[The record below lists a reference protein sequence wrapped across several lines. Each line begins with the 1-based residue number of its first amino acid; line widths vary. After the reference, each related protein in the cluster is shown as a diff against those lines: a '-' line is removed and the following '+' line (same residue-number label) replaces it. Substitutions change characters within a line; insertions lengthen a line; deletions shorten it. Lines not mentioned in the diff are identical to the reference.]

1 MFLYSKLFLKET
13 SRSTIPTHH
22 WPYPR
27 TSLLTSREL
36 ATRPTPVRGTN
47 SGFLSITPFWKSG
60 PSKYGC
66 PMVDPLCVGSYVTLL
81 FRMFNYSR
89 VMFFL
94 FPGFVP
100 MTSNHYFFWS
110 YESWIGILWFHP
122 FNILLL
128 ILERFGFLTRVKSA
142 TNPPLSIFPSDPS
155 QLHLTWTDG
164 GQIHHIGNGR
174 PLYQTK
180 NLDQVSQ

>member
-13 SRSTIPTHH
+13 SRSTIPTHL

-47 SGFLSITPFWKSG
+47 SGFRSITPFWKSG
-60 PSKYGC
+60 PSKDGC
-66 PMVDPLCVGSYVTLL
+66 PMVDPLCVGSYITLL

-100 MTSNHYFFWS
+100 MTSNLTS
-110 YESWIGILWFHP
+110 SGRTNRGLESFGFIHL
-122 FNILLL
+122 LLL

-174 PLYQTK
+174 PLYQT
-180 NLDQVSQ
+180 LDQVSQ